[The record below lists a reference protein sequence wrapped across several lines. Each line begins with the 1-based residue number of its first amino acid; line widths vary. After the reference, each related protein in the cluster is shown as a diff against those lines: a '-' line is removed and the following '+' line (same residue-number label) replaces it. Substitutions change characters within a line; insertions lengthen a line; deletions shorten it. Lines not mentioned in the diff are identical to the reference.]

1 MTLARTLALALGL
14 VAFAG
19 IASAQTY
26 PDRPITLVVPYPA
39 GGGNDVLGRLVA
51 ERMSK
56 ALGGTIIV
64 ENRGGAGGT
73 IATRQVA
80 KSAPDG
86 YTLLI
91 ATSSL
96 AINPALYPNVGYD
109 PIKDFAPIGLLA
121 SGANVVL
128 VHPSVPANSIAEL
141 IALAKKEPGK
151 LNFASTGSGS
161 SVHLAAELFAA
172 MAGIKINHV
181 PYRGSGPALND
192 LLGGHVTMMF
202 ATVPSAA
209 GIAKG
214 DKVRALAVS
223 SAKRSVA
230 FPDLPTIAEAGL
242 TGYVAELHYGL
253 VAAAG
258 TPRPIIDR
266 LNAALR
272 AALDDPTLRERLARE
287 GAVPLPST
295 PEEYAADIAAEEQ
308 MWGKIVRDAGVK
320 ASEPSYQ
327 YPATLSPRHGRACP
341 ITDARKRSCVP
352 GKWSEQ
358 SEQNA
363 TRDPA
368 QRAAKPRIYFRW
380 VPGLAFARPG
390 HESAY
395 FTPRI

>member
-1 MTLARTLALALGL
+1 MNRACSTVLALLVGL
-14 VAFAG
+14 LAFATP
-19 IASAQTY
+19 APAQTY

-56 ALGGTIIV
+56 ALGGTIVV

-73 IATRQVA
+73 VATRQVA
-80 KSAPDG
+80 KSTPDG
-86 YTLLI
+86 YTILI

-96 AINPALYPNVGYD
+96 AINPALYPSIGYD

-121 SGANVVL
+121 SGANVAL
-128 VHPSVPANSIAEL
+128 VHPSVPANSIKDL
-141 IALAKKEPGK
+141 IDLAKTNPGK

-192 LLGGHVTMMF
+192 LLGGHVSMMF
-202 ATVPSAA
+202 ATVPSSA
-209 GIAKG
+209 GIVSG
-214 DKVRALAVS
+214 GKVRALGVS
-223 SAKRSVA
+223 SAKRLAA

-242 TGYVAELHYGL
+242 PGYAAELHYGL
-253 VAAAG
+253 VAPAG
-258 TPRPIIDR
+258 TPRPIIDK

-272 AALDDPTLRERLARE
+272 SALEDPALRDRLARE

-295 PEEYAADIAAEEQ
+295 PEAYAADIAAEEK

-320 ASEPSYQ
+320 AS
-327 YPATLSPRHGRACP
+327 
-341 ITDARKRSCVP
+341 D
-352 GKWSEQ
+352 
-358 SEQNA
+358 
-363 TRDPA
+363 
-368 QRAAKPRIYFRW
+368 
-380 VPGLAFARPG
+380 
-390 HESAY
+390 
-395 FTPRI
+395 

>member
-1 MTLARTLALALGL
+1 VRFIICLLLAVFSTTG
-14 VAFAG
+14 
-19 IASAQTY
+19 ASAQTY

-86 YTLLI
+86 YTILI

-96 AINPALYPNVGYD
+96 AINPALYPSVGYD

-141 IALAKKEPGK
+141 IALAKKDPGK

-161 SVHLAAELFAA
+161 SVHLAAELIAA
-172 MAGIKINHV
+172 MAGVKINHV

-214 DKVRALAVS
+214 GKVRALAVS

-242 TGYVAELHYGL
+242 PGYVAELHYGL

-295 PEEYAADIAAEEQ
+295 PEEYAADIAAEER

-320 ASEPSYQ
+320 GE
-327 YPATLSPRHGRACP
+327 
-341 ITDARKRSCVP
+341 
-352 GKWSEQ
+352 
-358 SEQNA
+358 
-363 TRDPA
+363 
-368 QRAAKPRIYFRW
+368 
-380 VPGLAFARPG
+380 
-390 HESAY
+390 
-395 FTPRI
+395 